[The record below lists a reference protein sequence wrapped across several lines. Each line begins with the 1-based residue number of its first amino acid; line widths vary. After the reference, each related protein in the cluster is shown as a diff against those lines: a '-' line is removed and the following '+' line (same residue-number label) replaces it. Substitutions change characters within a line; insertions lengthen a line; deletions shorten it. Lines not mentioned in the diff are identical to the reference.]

1 MSDSAVHGLLQTLQ
15 HWREQEWI
23 GPLDLA
29 FARFTHT
36 LVPPG
41 DEGAPIILLAALVSH
56 LEARGHTCLPLDEL
70 AARPAELLGWPSEAM
85 QAWTL
90 WNAQP
95 PQALLSV
102 WLAALKSS
110 PVVDSSALAAG
121 HEPLV
126 LHGQW
131 LYLRRYWRQE
141 RAVAA
146 QVMARV
152 SRQLPVDET
161 AARTILRV
169 LFDDAEQVP
178 GAEPD
183 WQRVACAVALRAG
196 LSIITGGPGTGKT
209 YTVARLLAL
218 LLRLAD
224 GAHPPRITLAAP
236 TGKAAARLR
245 QSIEQALVTLGPDLA
260 QHIGSARTL
269 HALLGVQP
277 GTRRFRHD
285 AAHPLELD
293 VLVVDEASMVHLE
306 MMSALLEALPPD
318 TRLILLGDKDQLA
331 SVEAGAVLGDLC
343 QKADRAAYDQDTLGY
358 VERLTGQRLPAVAP
372 STRDPAASSALRSA
386 QGDLFDQPSPVA
398 TEELPEVDHSAAPP
412 ALLRQTVMLR
422 RSRRFGG
429 PIGQLAMAVN
439 AGDADRA
446 LAVLRSTAT
455 TSAGQSA
462 APLSLHLP
470 ATTEDVV
477 RLATGAVDHGGGY
490 RDYLQRLAHR
500 PAGDD
505 LDALNAWALQVLDAF
520 DRFRV
525 LCAVRE
531 GPWGVTGLNQ
541 AIEDALARQGL
552 LRRGGEWYE
561 GRPVMI
567 TRNDPSLGVFNG
579 DVGLVLRWPSG
590 TLERPPTLRVFFKDG
605 GQLRSVPAGRLA
617 DVDTAFA
624 MTVHKSQGS
633 EFGHAV
639 LALPD
644 DSRGTITRELVYTG
658 ITRARQA
665 FSLVAARADVF
676 TAAIGRRTRRHSGLA
691 DALVQLSAEP

>member
-1 MSDSAVHGLLQTLQ
+1 MTAATVHDLLQTLQ
-15 HWREQEWI
+15 HWREQDWI

-29 FARFTHT
+29 FARFTHA
-36 LVPPG
+36 LLPPG
-41 DEGAPIILLAALVSH
+41 DEGTPVILLAALVSH
-56 LEARGHTCLPLDEL
+56 LEARGHTCLPLGEL
-70 AARPAELLGWPSEAM
+70 AASPAELLGWPSQAM
-85 QAWTL
+85 QAWVQ
-90 WNAQP
+90 WNTMP
-95 PQALLSV
+95 SQALLTG
-102 WLAALKSS
+102 WREALQAS
-110 PVVDSSALAAG
+110 PVVDSSTTLTG

-126 LHGQW
+126 LHGQR

-141 RAVAA
+141 RAVAT

-152 SRQLPVDET
+152 SRHLPVDES
-161 AARTILRV
+161 AASAILST
-169 LFDDAEQVP
+169 LFDDAGQVP
-178 GAEPD
+178 DTGPD
-183 WQRVACAVALRAG
+183 WQQVACAVALRAS

-224 GAHPPRITLAAP
+224 AGHPPRITLAAP

-245 QSIEQALVTLGPDLA
+245 QSIEQAMLSLGPDLI
-260 QHIGSARTL
+260 QHIGPARTL

-306 MMSALLEALPPD
+306 MMSALLEALPAD

-343 QKADRAAYDQDTLGY
+343 HQADRGIYDADTVGY
-358 VERLTGQRLPAVAP
+358 VERVARQRLPAVAP
-372 STRDPAASSALRSA
+372 RTTPVAAGDASRPL
-386 QGDLFDQPSPVA
+386 QGDLFDQAV
-398 TEELPEVDHSAAPP
+398 AAPTAQAQADDADAP
-412 ALLRQTVMLR
+412 QALLRQTVMLR

-439 AGDADRA
+439 AGDADQA
-446 LAVLRSTAT
+446 LAVLRGAAT
-455 TSAGQSA
+455 QPEQPAS
-462 APLSLHLP
+462 PLSLHLP
-470 ATTEDVV
+470 ATMDDVV
-477 RLATGAVDHGGGY
+477 HLALGRAGQGNGY
-490 RDYLQRLAHR
+490 SDYLRHLAQR

-505 LDALNAWALQVLDAF
+505 LDTLGTWALQVLDAF

-531 GPWGVTGLNQ
+531 GPWGVSGLNQ
-541 AIEDALARQGL
+541 AMEDALTRHGL

-590 TLERPPTLRVFFKDG
+590 TLERPPALRVFFKDG
-605 GQLRSVPAGRLA
+605 AQLRSVPAGRLA
-617 DVDTAFA
+617 DVETAFA

-644 DSRGTITRELVYTG
+644 DGRGTITRELVYTG
-658 ITRARQA
+658 ITRAREA

>member
-1 MSDSAVHGLLQTLQ
+1 MSDRTVLGLLQTLQ
-15 HWREQEWI
+15 HWREQDWI

-36 LVPPG
+36 LLPPG
-41 DEGAPIILLAALVSH
+41 DEGAPAVLLAALVSH

-70 AARPAELLGWPSEAM
+70 ATRPAELLGWPSEGL
-85 QAWTL
+85 QAWAQ
-90 WNAQP
+90 WNAPDAQR
-95 PQALLSV
+95 LLNV
-102 WLAALKSS
+102 WLSALKAS
-110 PVVDSSALAAG
+110 PVVDSSTLAMG

-126 LHGQW
+126 LHGQR

-152 SRQLPVDET
+152 SRQLPVDEY
-161 AARTILRV
+161 AARTILRT
-169 LFDDAEQVP
+169 LFDDIEQAP

-183 WQRVACAVALRAG
+183 WQQVACAVALRAS

-224 GAHPPRITLAAP
+224 GAQPPRITLAAP

-245 QSIEQALVTLGPDLA
+245 QSIEQALVTLGPDLV
-260 QHIGSARTL
+260 QHIGPARTL

-306 MMSALLEALPPD
+306 MMSAMLEALPSD

-343 QKADRAAYDQDTLGY
+343 RGADPGVYDEGTVAY
-358 VERLTGQRLPAVAP
+358 VERTTGQHLPALAAI
-372 STRDPAASSALRSA
+372 TRATAASAALPPA
-386 QGDLFDQPSPVA
+386 QGDLFDQTGVA
-398 TEELPEVDHSAAPP
+398 ASERRDVVDGTVAPL

-422 RSRRFGG
+422 RSRRFAG
-429 PIGQLAMAVN
+429 PIGQLAVAVN
-439 AGDADRA
+439 AGDAARA
-446 LAVLRSTAT
+446 LAVLRST
-455 TSAGQSA
+455 SPDQPA
-462 APLSLHLP
+462 APVSLHLP

-477 RLATGAVDHGGGY
+477 RLAEGTADQGGGY
-490 RDYLQRLAHR
+490 RDYLQILAHR
-500 PAGDD
+500 PAGDE
-505 LDALNAWALQVLDAF
+505 LVTLSAWALQVLDAF

-531 GPWGVTGLNQ
+531 GPWGVSGLNQ
-541 AIEDALARQGL
+541 AIEAALARQGL
-552 LRRGGEWYE
+552 LRRVGEWYE

-590 TLERPPTLRVFFKDG
+590 TSERPATLRVFFKDG

-665 FSLVAARADVF
+665 FSLVAARADAF

>member
-1 MSDSAVHGLLQTLQ
+1 MSDATAKALLQTLQ
-15 HWREQEWI
+15 HWREQQWI

-29 FARFTHT
+29 FGRFIHT
-36 LVPPG
+36 LLPPD
-41 DEGAPIILLAALVSH
+41 DESAPVILLAALVSH

-70 AARPAELLGWPSEAM
+70 ATHPADLLGWPPEAM
-85 QAWTL
+85 QACDL
-90 WNAQP
+90 WRVQP
-95 PQALLSV
+95 ACTPLSAWLQALR
-102 WLAALKSS
+102 AS

-126 LHGQW
+126 LHGHR
-131 LYLRRYWRQE
+131 LYLRRYWRHEQL
-141 RAVAA
+141 VAA

-152 SRQLPVDET
+152 SRQLPVDEV
-161 AARTILRV
+161 AAGAILRT
-169 LFDDAEQVP
+169 LFDDGQETS

-183 WQRVACAVALRAG
+183 WQQVACAVALRAS

-224 GAHPPRITLAAP
+224 GASPPRITLAAP

-245 QSIEQALVTLGPDLA
+245 QSIEQALATLGPDLA
-260 QHIGSARTL
+260 PHIGAARTL

-306 MMSALLEALPPD
+306 MMSALLEALPAD

-343 QKADRAAYDQDTLGY
+343 RQADRATYDEDTLGY

-372 STRDPAASSALRSA
+372 RSAAVVASTASPPA
-386 QGDLFDQPSPVA
+386 QGDLFDQADA
-398 TEELPEVDHSAAPP
+398 TTQEVQSKSDDTVAPP

-429 PIGQLAMAVN
+429 PIGQLATAVN

-446 LAVLRSTAT
+446 LAVFRRT
-455 TSAGQSA
+455 TTTLPDQPSSP
-462 APLSLHLP
+462 PLSLHLS
-470 ATTEDVV
+470 AVTEDVV
-477 RLATGAVDHGGGY
+477 RLALGAPGGGY
-490 RDYLQRLAHR
+490 RGYLQLLALR

-505 LDALNAWALQVLDAF
+505 LGTSSAWALQVLDAF

-531 GPWGVTGLNQ
+531 GPWGVAGLNQ
-541 AIEDALARQGL
+541 AIEEALVRHGL
-552 LRRGGEWYE
+552 LRRGSDWYE

-590 TLERPPTLRVFFKDG
+590 TLARPPILRVFFKDG
-605 GQLRSVPAGRLA
+605 DQLRSVPAGRLA
-617 DVDTAFA
+617 DVETAFA

-658 ITRARQA
+658 ITRAREA
-665 FSLVAARADVF
+665 FSLVAARPDVF

>member
-1 MSDSAVHGLLQTLQ
+1 MSDSTVQGLLQTLQ
-15 HWREQEWI
+15 HWREQDWI

-41 DEGAPIILLAALVSH
+41 DEGAPVVLLAALVSH

-70 AARPAELLGWPSEAM
+70 AARPAELLGWPLEAM

-90 WNAQP
+90 WNAQR
-95 PQALLSV
+95 PQALLST

-126 LHGQW
+126 LHGQR

-161 AARTILRV
+161 AARTILRT
-169 LFDDAEQVP
+169 LFDEAEQP
-178 GAEPD
+178 SAEPD
-183 WQRVACAVALRAG
+183 WQQVACAVALRAG

-224 GAHPPRITLAAP
+224 GAQPPRITLAAP

-260 QHIGSARTL
+260 QHIGPARTL

-343 QKADRAAYDQDTLGY
+343 READRAAYDQDTLGY
-358 VERLTGQRLPAVAP
+358 VERLTGQHLPAVAP
-372 STRDPAASSALRSA
+372 LARATAASTAPRSA
-386 QGDLFDQPSPVA
+386 QGDLFDQPSPA
-398 TEELPEVDHSAAPP
+398 ETEQDPELDGTAAPS

-446 LAVLRSTAT
+446 LTALRSTAT
-455 TSAGQSA
+455 TSLDQSP

-477 RLATGAVDHGGGY
+477 RLAAGAADQGGGY
-490 RDYLQRLAHR
+490 RDYLQRLANR

-505 LDALNAWALQVLDAF
+505 LDTLKAWALQVLDAF

-541 AIEDALARQGL
+541 AIEDALAREGL

-658 ITRARQA
+658 ITRAREA

>member
-1 MSDSAVHGLLQTLQ
+1 MSDATVLLQTLQ
-15 HWREQEWI
+15 QWREQGWI

-29 FARFTHT
+29 FARFMHA
-36 LVPPG
+36 LVPSG
-41 DEGAPIILLAALVSH
+41 DEGAPVVLLAALVSH

-70 AARPAELLGWPSEAM
+70 VTSPAELLGWPSEAV

-90 WNAQP
+90 WNAQA
-95 PQALLSV
+95 PQALLRA
-102 WLAALKSS
+102 WLAALKAS
-110 PVVDSSALAAG
+110 PVVDAGGRVAG

-126 LHGQW
+126 LHGQR

-161 AARTILRV
+161 AARTILRT
-169 LFDDAEQVP
+169 LFDEAGQQP
-178 GAEPD
+178 GAAPD
-183 WQRVACAVALRAG
+183 WQQVACAVALRAG

-224 GAHPPRITLAAP
+224 GAAPPRITLAAP

-245 QSIEQALVTLGPDLA
+245 QSIEQALLTLGPDLA
-260 QHIGSARTL
+260 HHIGPARTL

-343 QKADRAAYDQDTLGY
+343 RHADQAGHDQDTAGY

-372 STRDPAASSALRSA
+372 PTRAMAASTAPRPA
-386 QGDLFDQPSPVA
+386 QGDLFDHSINA
-398 TEELPEVDHSAAPP
+398 DTEEHPAVDGAAAPP

-446 LAVLRSTAT
+446 LAVLQGVAT
-455 TSAGQSA
+455 ISSDHSP
-462 APLSLHLP
+462 APLSLHLS

-477 RLATGAVDHGGGY
+477 RLAAGTADQGGGY
-490 RDYLQRLAHR
+490 RDYLQHLACR
-500 PAGDD
+500 PGGDG
-505 LDALNAWALQVLDAF
+505 LDTLNAWALQVLDAF

-541 AIEDALARQGL
+541 AIEDVLTRQGL
-552 LRRGGEWYE
+552 LRKAGEWYE

-590 TLERPPTLRVFFKDG
+590 APERPSTLRVFFKDG

-644 DSRGTITRELVYTG
+644 DRRGTITRELVYTG

-665 FSLVAARADVF
+665 FSLVAVRADVF

-691 DALVQLSAEP
+691 DALVQLSGEP